1 MKLYCVFGIEYHI
14 GRELLGIY
22 DSRELAVKRWDMAEE
37 NPRDY
42 DEVKI
47 DEIELNQDIE

>member
-1 MKLYCVFGIEYHI
+1 MKLYCVFGVEYHI

-22 DSRELAVKRWDMAEE
+22 DSMELAIIRKDSVNHEF
-37 NPRDY
+37 Y
-42 DEVKI
+42 DDVSI